1 MRLGHIH
8 LKVNNLKA
16 AEEFYCKILGLKLQ
30 ERVHDVFSFLTFGDA
45 HHDLALQQV
54 NGSAPRLRDSPEN
67 SSGLYHTAF
76 EVHST
81 EELSSVIEKLKANS
95 FEYTL
100 VDHRISWAVYTQDPS
115 GNGVEIYLDRRNA
128 PRGGRVWGG
137 FSKRLSE
144 I

>member
-30 ERVHDVFSFLTFGDA
+30 ERVHD
-45 HHDLALQQV
+45 LALQQV
-54 NGSAPRLRDSPEN
+54 NGSAPRHRDSPEN